1 MRQKCLKLLQMIW
14 EKKLLLFLILAL
26 FYIGTVA
33 LLHQMYKSGMFARKS
48 YDRGQ
53 YSLTVKKT
61 AEEGCLDCV
70 VDYHDS
76 DLAKEAAKEG
86 DCFRMDQ
93 DKIYYGNDVYEYEIL
108 SPYCSMGDYEVTFPD
123 GNVYYIDKESSY
135 YWGIMREEEAAGS
148 AAAIL
153 NGMGITDTEEETLD
167 LVSAVPMHTLV
178 DAPDAKY
185 SPELIR
191 SALLTY
197 QSYYEESSIWDS
209 EDMILRITGF
219 LWFAQAFILCTL
231 EFWMELELFKLSW
244 HIYYMTKDTSPQL
257 EPSDSYRTLNMA
269 ICIMILV
276 GDYIAMIGFYMH
288 LH

>member
-1 MRQKCLKLLQMIW
+1 
-14 EKKLLLFLILAL
+14 
-26 FYIGTVA
+26 
-33 LLHQMYKSGMFARKS
+33 
-48 YDRGQ
+48 
-53 YSLTVKKT
+53 
-61 AEEGCLDCV
+61 
-70 VDYHDS
+70 
-76 DLAKEAAKEG
+76 
-86 DCFRMDQ
+86 
-93 DKIYYGNDVYEYEIL
+93 
-108 SPYCSMGDYEVTFPD
+108 MGDYEVTFPD

-167 LVSAVPMHTLV
+167 LVSTVPMHTLV

-185 SPELIR
+185 RPELIR

-197 QSYYEESSIWDS
+197 QSYYEGSSIWDR

-244 HIYYMTKDTSPQL
+244 RIYYMTKDTSPQL

-269 ICIMILV
+269 VLVAGMIV
-276 GDYIAMIGFYMH
+276 
-288 LH
+288 

>member
-135 YWGIMREEEAAGS
+135 S
-148 AAAIL
+148 L
-153 NGMGITDTEEETLD
+153 
-167 LVSAVPMHTLV
+167 
-178 DAPDAKY
+178 
-185 SPELIR
+185 
-191 SALLTY
+191 
-197 QSYYEESSIWDS
+197 
-209 EDMILRITGF
+209 
-219 LWFAQAFILCTL
+219 
-231 EFWMELELFKLSW
+231 
-244 HIYYMTKDTSPQL
+244 
-257 EPSDSYRTLNMA
+257 
-269 ICIMILV
+269 
-276 GDYIAMIGFYMH
+276 GDHA
-288 LH
+288 

>member
-1 MRQKCLKLLQMIW
+1 MRQKCLKLLRMIW
-14 EKKLLLFLILAL
+14 EKKLLLFLVLAL
-26 FYIGTVA
+26 LYIGTAA
-33 LLHQMYKSGMFARKS
+33 LLHQMYQNGMFAKKG

-70 VDYHDS
+70 VDYHYS
-76 DLAKEAAKEG
+76 ELAKEAAKEG
-86 DCFRMDQ
+86 DRFRMDK

-108 SPYCSMGDYEVTFPD
+108 SPYCSMGDYKVTFPD
-123 GNVYYIDKESSY
+123 GNAYYIDKQSSY
-135 YWGIMREEEAAGS
+135 YWRIMSDEEVAES
-148 AAAIL
+148 AAAML
-153 NGMGITDTEEETLD
+153 SSMGITDTEGEEQN
-167 LVSAVPMHTLV
+167 LVSTVPVPTLV

-197 QSYYEESSIWDS
+197 QSYYDESSIWDS

-219 LWFAQAFILCTL
+219 LWFAQAFMLCTL

-244 HIYYMTKDTSPQL
+244 RIYYMTKDIASQL
-257 EPSDSYRTLNMA
+257 EPSDGYRTLNVA
-269 ICIMILV
+269 ICILILV
-276 GDYIAMIGFYMH
+276 GDYIMLIVRYAC
-288 LH
+288 LK